1 MKILLGDTENFVNQI
16 RKKESWK
23 RILAPKRGAEW
34 TLEKVDDDLFW
45 ILNDS
50 IKSLKDQFMIF
61 KNGEFLLFFNYR
73 GNQPPQ
79 EFLDHWGQMILND
92 LTSKQKENSKVVVVG
107 INYRDQ
113 TKIDKQ
119 NKKNILKWCIDFENQ
134 QSCDYIEFDQL
145 LHDIIQN

>member
-79 EFLDHWGQMILND
+79 EFLDHYICHGSIQ
-92 LTSKQKENSKVVVVG
+92 
-107 INYRDQ
+107 
-113 TKIDKQ
+113 
-119 NKKNILKWCIDFENQ
+119 NILLRLSTSFLNSNQ
-134 QSCDYIEFDQL
+134 SAISLLQL
-145 LHDIIQN
+145 SAPW